1 MPDIQMESRSHGWHC
16 ADHLV
21 ASTGG
26 MLCKDQSTRLLHGYS
41 KNCTSM
47 SETQPKSSNMFSW
60 KVKEKGGDIQVFHIG
75 CLLNKA
81 SNSSCT
87 KNAKKNKKNT
97 IKHNKFNKTSVL
109 PAARFIVSDKFTLTH
124 YLLALL

>member
-60 KVKEKGGDIQVFHIG
+60 KVKKKGGRYPGVPYWMFVKQSQQQQLHQK
-75 CLLNKA
+75 CQ
-81 SNSSCT
+81 
-87 KNAKKNKKNT
+87 KNT
-97 IKHNKFNKTSVL
+97 KKH
-109 PAARFIVSDKFTLTH
+109 
-124 YLLALL
+124 Y